1 MTVIETDGLSRRF
14 GGVVAVEDLSL
25 TVEQGEVLGFLG
37 PNGAG
42 KSTTI
47 NMLLGFLEPTGGTA
61 AVLGREVPA
70 ESKAVRERIGLLPE
84 GFEGYPNLTGRE
96 HVASAIETKGADD
109 DPDEILERVGLT
121 PDDARRPAGDYS
133 TGMYQRMALG
143 IALVGDPDLL
153 ILDEPSSGLDPEG
166 IKRLRRIVR
175 EEADRGA
182 TVFFSSHDLDEVE
195 KVCDRVAIMHEG
207 TLSAVNSVENLRAEL
222 NAGAVVEATV
232 DRAPDLS
239 LDDVDGVTD
248 VTVDGTAVR
257 VDCARPRAKMAA
269 LRRIDDGATVE
280 DVRIEE
286 APLESLFEEYT
297 RDGDRVSEP
306 GERPAAD
313 GTDATDRAA
322 VGGGD

>member
-121 PDDARRPAGDYS
+121 PDDARRPPATTRRGC
-133 TGMYQRMALG
+133 T
-143 IALVGDPDLL
+143 
-153 ILDEPSSGLDPEG
+153 SGW
-166 IKRLRRIVR
+166 
-175 EEADRGA
+175 
-182 TVFFSSHDLDEVE
+182 H
-195 KVCDRVAIMHEG
+195 
-207 TLSAVNSVENLRAEL
+207 SASRWSV
-222 NAGAVVEATV
+222 T
-232 DRAPDLS
+232 PTS
-239 LDDVDGVTD
+239 
-248 VTVDGTAVR
+248 
-257 VDCARPRAKMAA
+257 
-269 LRRIDDGATVE
+269 
-280 DVRIEE
+280 
-286 APLESLFEEYT
+286 
-297 RDGDRVSEP
+297 
-306 GERPAAD
+306 
-313 GTDATDRAA
+313 
-322 VGGGD
+322 